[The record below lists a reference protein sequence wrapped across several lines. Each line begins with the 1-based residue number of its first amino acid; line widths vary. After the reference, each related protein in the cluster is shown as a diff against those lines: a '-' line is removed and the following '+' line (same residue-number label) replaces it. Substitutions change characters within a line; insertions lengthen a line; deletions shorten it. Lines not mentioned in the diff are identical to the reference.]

1 MKDKKTNKD
10 KATEVKAKLTDAVEP
25 GDTIIV
31 GERFF

>member
-1 MKDKKTNKD
+1 MRIVNGKKK
-10 KATEVKAKLTDAVEP
+10 EIKAKLTDVVEP